1 MKSNQLTYYTV
12 VSLLARSAGG
22 TNWSTE
28 MFLERH
34 RQCVKPHRSRLELY
48 THKLNLKSLF
58 NCRQFT
64 ARAACSELTTPACSH
79 PMGGKK
85 KAFNEDLA
93 EAFLCQDVVEQFQE
107 MLRAKHLRK
116 DLRLNQKLPEGQQ
129 VNKGASVY
137 SAREDPICAELV
149 RSRMSRTT
157 ARVSFFFF
165 FCNKLIKLLL
175 RNVAFI
181 IWAPYQRL

>member
-34 RQCVKPHRSRLELY
+34 RHQCVKPHRSRLELY

-64 ARAACSELTTPACSH
+64 ARAACSELTTPACLH
-79 PMGGKK
+79 PMGGEKK
-85 KAFNEDLA
+85 SIQWRFGRGLPLSRCCRTIPGDAASQAFKKRPEIEPKTPRGPTGEQGRECLQCTWRSNMCRVGTKQNVED
-93 EAFLCQDVVEQFQE
+93 DSSS
-107 MLRAKHLRK
+107 
-116 DLRLNQKLPEGQQ
+116 KL
-129 VNKGASVY
+129 
-137 SAREDPICAELV
+137 
-149 RSRMSRTT
+149 
-157 ARVSFFFF
+157 FFFF
-165 FCNKLIKLLL
+165 FL
-175 RNVAFI
+175 
-181 IWAPYQRL
+181 

>member
-1 MKSNQLTYYTV
+1 
-12 VSLLARSAGG
+12 
-22 TNWSTE
+22 

-34 RQCVKPHRSRLELY
+34 RHQCVKPHRSRLELY
-48 THKLNLKSLF
+48 THKLNLNLYLIAGSSQPGQRVL
-58 NCRQFT
+58 NLLPLH
-64 ARAACSELTTPACSH
+64 ARIP
-79 PMGGKK
+79 GGG
-85 KAFNEDLA
+85 AFNEDLA

-129 VNKGASVY
+129 VNKGVSVY

-165 FCNKLIKLLL
+165 FF
-175 RNVAFI
+175 VTS
-181 IWAPYQRL
+181 

>member
-1 MKSNQLTYYTV
+1 
-12 VSLLARSAGG
+12 
-22 TNWSTE
+22 
-28 MFLERH
+28 
-34 RQCVKPHRSRLELY
+34 
-48 THKLNLKSLF
+48 
-58 NCRQFT
+58 
-64 ARAACSELTTPACSH
+64 
-79 PMGGKK
+79 MGGE
-85 KAFNEDLA
+85 KAFNEGLA

-129 VNKGASVY
+129 VNKGTSVY

-165 FCNKLIKLLL
+165 FL
-175 RNVAFI
+175 
-181 IWAPYQRL
+181 